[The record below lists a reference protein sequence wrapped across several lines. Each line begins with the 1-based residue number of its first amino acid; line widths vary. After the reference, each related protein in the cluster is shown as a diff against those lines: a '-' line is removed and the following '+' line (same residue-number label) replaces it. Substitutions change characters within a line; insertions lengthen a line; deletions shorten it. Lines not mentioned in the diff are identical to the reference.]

1 MIAGILLLPVII
13 VFSYILSPSTQAW
26 QHLVEYKLFEY
37 IKNTLI
43 LMLGSGFLALIF
55 GTACAW
61 LTTAYKFP
69 FSKTLEWAL
78 VLPLAFPAYISAYMY
93 GGILGIEGSFTAW
106 VSKTFHLSYDKLWFL
121 DIMSLPGAIFVIA
134 SVLYPYVYLSV
145 KASLKQMSQ
154 SSIDAA
160 KVYGY
165 SPFSIFFKVILPSQ
179 RLSIVAGV
187 SLVMMEAMS
196 DYGTVSYF
204 GVSTFVTGIFR
215 TWFGMGDLNQATKL
229 ASMLMLF
236 VFVLLFLEGWQRRSK
251 NYASLSK
258 GFRPIQKTKLKKLH
272 AFIAFL
278 ICVLPFVFGFIVPS
292 IKMLQWF
299 FISFMDVIDE
309 EYITLCI
316 NTFKLAFFAT
326 ISTTI
331 LGFII
336 VYLTKFFKTRFS
348 KTILQISKL
357 GYAVP
362 GAVIGVGILTFLGFL
377 TDISSDY
384 GFAYLFVGGSLAALV
399 YGYTIRFLAVSA
411 ATFES
416 GYNQMDKNYQ
426 DMGKTLGYTNLQIL
440 KNIDFPLLKSAFGSS
455 IIIVFVEVLKE
466 LPLTLILRPFNYE
479 TLSTRALEFTVQEML
494 VQCSVPSVSIVAL
507 SIVPVILLIKTT
519 IR

>member
-1 MIAGILLLPVII
+1 MITGILLLPVII
-13 VFSYILSPSTQAW
+13 IFSYIFAPSTTAW
-26 QHLVEYKLFEY
+26 EHLVEYKLFTY

-43 LMLGSGFLALIF
+43 LMLGSGFLSLLF
-55 GTACAW
+55 GTTCAW

-69 FSKTLEWAL
+69 FSKTLEWLL
-78 VLPLAFPAYISAYMY
+78 VLPLAYPAYISAYMY

-106 VSKTFHLSYDKLWFL
+106 FSKTFDLSYDKLWFL

-154 SSIDAA
+154 SNLDVA

-165 SPFSIFFKVILPSQ
+165 SPITIFFKVVLPSQ

-196 DYGTVSYF
+196 DYGAVSYF

-215 TWFGMGDLNQATKL
+215 TWFGMGDLTQATKL
-229 ASMLMLF
+229 ASMLMVF
-236 VFVLLFLEGWQRRSK
+236 VFILLFLENWQRKSK
-251 NYASLSK
+251 NYSSNSK
-258 GFRPIQKTKLKKLH
+258 GFRPITKVKLKNTH
-272 AFIAFL
+272 AFLAFF
-278 ICVLPFVFGFIVPS
+278 ICLLPFAFGFIIPS

-299 FISFMDVIDE
+299 FISYMDVIDS

-326 ISTTI
+326 LSTTF
-331 LGFII
+331 LGFIL
-336 VYLTKFFKTRFS
+336 VYLSRFFKTKLSGIF
-348 KTILQISKL
+348 LQISKL

-362 GAVIGVGILTFLGFL
+362 GAVIGVGILTLLGFL
-377 TDISSDY
+377 TNISSNY
-384 GFAYLFVGGSLAALV
+384 AYLFVGGSVFALV

-411 ATFES
+411 GTFES
-416 GYNQMDKNYQ
+416 GYNQISKNYH
-426 DMGKTLGYTNLQIL
+426 DISKTFGYWRLETVR
-440 KNIDFPLLKSAFGSS
+440 KIDLPLLKSTFGSS
-455 IIIVFVEVLKE
+455 LIIVFVEVLKE

-479 TLSTRALEFTVQEML
+479 TLSTRALEFTTQEML
-494 VQCSVPSVSIVAL
+494 VQCSVPSFSIVLL
-507 SIVPVILLIKTT
+507 SIIPVILLINSTL
-519 IR
+519 R